1 MYLRIFE
8 ELQIEDLPDNFKM
21 VAERCG
27 MDIVKNLMIN
37 VPSLAIY
44 IPRVQSLQNLV
55 DRYILKRIKE
65 LPKNIDITNQLAI
78 EIGISQRTIR
88 RIINKLIRTKKLT
101 KL

>member
-65 LPKNIDITNQLAI
+65 LPKNIDITNQLAV